1 MQRFMSRL
9 DGVMDGTYDEHVALA
24 KMEHLLRGLYHIFQ
38 DVSKATD
45 ASNSIAHLF
54 TNRLK
59 VNAFPTS

>member
-1 MQRFMSRL
+1 M
-9 DGVMDGTYDEHVALA
+9 MDGTYDEHVALA